1 LRTEEPGLRTDT
13 LLILNPAAGHGRGGR
28 LRDEIRRASE
38 AVWGKVSVEI
48 TARPGHAV
56 ELARSAAQDGA
67 HRVLAVGGDGTVHE
81 AANGLLQSAATTLPV
96 LGVIPVG
103 TGNDFAK
110 MTGTSR
116 HHPMQAIERL
126 ARGTVQRFE
135 VGLAW
140 GEYFVNSLG
149 VGLDAN
155 VAERVNGYRHW
166 PGALAYAVAAVQAI
180 AHRKARPLSVETDSE
195 HWELPTTVLEVG
207 VGPCCGGIFYLTPDA
222 KPDDGLLDVCVI
234 GRFTGWF
241 LLRHA
246 HTVLRGK
253 HTALKEVRMAK
264 ARRLTIRATDGPLV
278 AHMDGEIRA
287 PGRQE
292 LEITLVPA
300 ALPVL
305 CAHL

>member
-1 LRTEEPGLRTDT
+1 M
-13 LLILNPAAGHGRGGR
+13 
-28 LRDEIRRASE
+28 
-38 AVWGKVSVEI
+38 
-48 TARPGHAV
+48 
-56 ELARSAAQDGA
+56 
-67 HRVLAVGGDGTVHE
+67 AVGGDGTVHE
-81 AANGLLQSAATTLPV
+81 TANGLLTSGAATLPA

-110 MTGTSR
+110 MAGTCR
-116 HHPMQAIERL
+116 HNPIQAIDRL
-126 ARGTVQRFE
+126 ARGTVRRFE

-149 VGLDAN
+149 VGLDAD

-180 AHRKARPLSVETDSE
+180 AHRKARPLTVETDTE
-195 HWELPTTVLEVG
+195 RWALPTTVLEVG

-234 GRFTGWF
+234 GKITGWF
-241 LLRHA
+241 LLLRA

-253 HTALKEVRMAK
+253 HTGLKEVRMAK
-264 ARRLTIRATDGPLV
+264 ARRLTIRASDGPLT

-287 PGRQE
+287 PGTAE
-292 LEITLVPA
+292 LQITLVPA
-300 ALPVL
+300 ALPVI
-305 CAHL
+305 CARP

>member
-1 LRTEEPGLRTDT
+1 
-13 LLILNPAAGHGRGGR
+13 
-28 LRDEIRRASE
+28 
-38 AVWGKVSVEI
+38 VWGEVSIAI
-48 TARPGHAV
+48 TECPGHAV
-56 ELARSAAQDGA
+56 ALARSAALDGTL
-67 HRVLAVGGDGTVHE
+67 RVMAVGGDGTVHE
-81 AANGLLQSAATTLPV
+81 TANGLLTSGAATLPA

-110 MTGTSR
+110 MAGTCR
-116 HHPMQAIERL
+116 HHPIQAIDRL
-126 ARGTVQRFE
+126 ARGTVRRFE
-135 VGLAW
+135 VGHAW

-180 AHRKARPLSVETDSE
+180 AHRRARLLHVETDSE
-195 HWELPTTVLEVG
+195 QWELPTTVLEVG

-222 KPDDGLLDVCVI
+222 RPDDALLDVCVI
-234 GRFTGWF
+234 GKFTGWF
-241 LLRHA
+241 LLRHG

-264 ARRLTIRATDGPLV
+264 ARRLTIRAMDGPLM

-287 PGRQE
+287 PGTPE

-300 ALPVL
+300 ALAVM
-305 CAHL
+305 CAVS